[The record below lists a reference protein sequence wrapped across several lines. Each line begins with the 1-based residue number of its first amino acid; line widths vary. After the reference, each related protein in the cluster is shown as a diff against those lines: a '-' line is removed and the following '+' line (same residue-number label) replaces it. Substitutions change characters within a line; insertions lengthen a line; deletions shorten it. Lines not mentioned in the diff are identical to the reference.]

1 MVTSMLMTRSTLFLL
16 LGAAVFLRADT
27 SKIIGDWDSVSM
39 APVKTSIYVGSVKL
53 TTSEFRRAGDKFT
66 ATYEAKVW
74 PWFFWSESGKIAISL
89 PLAELEKLARGE
101 RVEFSG
107 EAFNHKYKPRHVT
120 GRAERTD
127 PASGTI
133 KVRIRVDD
141 TELIFNTT
149 YRFNNVVK

>member
-1 MVTSMLMTRSTLFLL
+1 MLMTRSTLFLL

-107 EAFNHKYKPRHVT
+107 EAFNHKNKPRLVT
-120 GRAERTD
+120 GRAQPINSTSVKMKIR
-127 PASGTI
+127 I
-133 KVRIRVDD
+133 KVDD
-141 TELIFNTT
+141 LELIFNGT
-149 YRFNNVVK
+149 YQFGNVAP